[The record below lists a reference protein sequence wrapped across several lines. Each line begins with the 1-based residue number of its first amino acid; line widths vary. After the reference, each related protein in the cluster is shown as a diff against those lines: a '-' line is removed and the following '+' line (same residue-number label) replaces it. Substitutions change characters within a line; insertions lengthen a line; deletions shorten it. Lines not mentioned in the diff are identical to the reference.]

1 MNTEA
6 SLAGERYFGIDIM
19 KIAAAFMVTFYHFQH
34 IDYGFTAGQFYI
46 PNLNRLLMNLC
57 VVSVPLFFMCNGA
70 ILLNKKYSVKQIFR
84 KAAKIILL
92 ILVWHWLSFPD
103 WFFKTLCLLYCCYPI
118 LRYSFEKKRWIMYFL
133 MVALLAVPFM
143 LNLVTTLLKL
153 QPEPVVISLRSY
165 SLNLTEMGNT
175 GLFTLYGVMYFLL
188 GGILIKR
195 RLPIWLSICM
205 IALGFAL
212 CTLEGIIYTNYYDT
226 FYDGVNSSFPTL
238 GALLMS
244 VGVFDL
250 MIRCNM
256 PTKNTWISDGV
267 IFASKHVLGIY
278 LFHLA
283 FILQVKRY
291 MTGEIYPV
299 ILIAFICALIDAAC
313 ILICTIIRKI
323 PYVRG
328 LVTI

>member
-1 MNTEA
+1 MNAET
-6 SLAGERYFGIDIM
+6 LLFRKRYFGIDIM
-19 KIAAAFMVTFYHFQH
+19 KIVAAFMVTFYHFQR
-34 IDYGFTAGQFYI
+34 INYGFISGQFYI

-70 ILLNKKYSVKQIFR
+70 FLLNKEYSTKQIFQ

-103 WFFKTLCLLYCCYPI
+103 WFFKTLCLLYFCYPI
-118 LRYSFEKKRWIMYFL
+118 LRYAFEKKRWIMYLL
-133 MVALLAVPFM
+133 MAALLAVPFI

-153 QPEPVVISLRSY
+153 WPEPVIISLMGF
-165 SLNLTEMGNT
+165 SLNLTETGNT

-188 GGILIKR
+188 GGILMKQ
-195 RLPIWLSICM
+195 RLPAWLSICM
-205 IALGFAL
+205 IASGFSL
-212 CTLEGIIYTNYYDT
+212 CTLEGIIYSNYYNMI
-226 FYDGVNSSFPTL
+226 YDGVNSSFPTL

-244 VGVFDL
+244 MGVFDL
-250 MIRCNM
+250 MMRCNM
-256 PTKNTWISDGV
+256 PTKYTWISGSIV
-267 IFASKHVLGIY
+267 FASKHVLGVY

-283 FILQVKRY
+283 LILQVKQY
-291 MTGEIYPV
+291 VTSEVYPV
-299 ILIAFICALIDAAC
+299 VLITLLCFFIDLAC
-313 ILICTIIRKI
+313 ILICAIIQKI